1 MSLAAAPSLLR
12 LSPTASSDE
21 RALLEEVVS
30 RLRAR
35 DDALLDRV
43 LRELFPEVRKWM
55 YRQLGPHRDID
66 DAVQD
71 ALSEIAG
78 ALHRFEGR
86 SSLATLARRIALRTS
101 YRYYRKPRA
110 SQPQPVE
117 LRVVEDEAADV
128 EAQVAAR
135 KALARLHA
143 ALQDLP
149 ERRRAAFVLCAV
161 EGLTPTEA
169 CEVLGVSPNAMR
181 SLLCRAR
188 QQIEDALADDDELG
202 QTSRGANR

>member
-1 MSLAAAPSLLR
+1 MTLATAPSLLR

-21 RALLEEVVS
+21 QALLREVVS

-35 DDALLDRV
+35 DDAMLDRV
-43 LRELFPEVRKWM
+43 LRELFPEVRRWM
-55 YRQLGPHRDID
+55 YKQLGAHRDIE

-86 SSLATLARRIALRTS
+86 SSLATLARRITVRTS
-101 YRYYRKPRA
+101 YRYFRKPQMVQLRA
-110 SQPQPVE
+110 VEPVGG
-117 LRVVEDEAADV
+117 DV

-135 KALARLHA
+135 KALARLHE
-143 ALQDLP
+143 ALQSLP
-149 ERRRAAFVLCAV
+149 DRRRAAFVLCAV
-161 EGLTPTEA
+161 EGLSPTEA
-169 CEVLGVSPNAMR
+169 ASVLGVSPNAMR

-188 QQIEDALADDDELG
+188 QQMEEILAEDDELG
-202 QTSRGANR
+202 RSSLGARS

>member
-1 MSLAAAPSLLR
+1 MTLATAPSLLR
-12 LSPTASSDE
+12 LSPTASSQE
-21 RALLEEVVS
+21 QALLREMVS

-35 DDALLDRV
+35 DDALLNRV
-43 LRELFPEVRKWM
+43 LKELFPEVRRWM
-55 YRQLGPHRDID
+55 YKQLGSHRDIE

-86 SSLATLARRIALRTS
+86 SSLATLARRITVRTS
-101 YRYYRKPRA
+101 YRYYRGNDKHQAVQLREVE
-110 SQPQPVE
+110 PVGGN
-117 LRVVEDEAADV
+117 V

-135 KALARLHA
+135 KALARLHD
-143 ALQDLP
+143 ALQSLP
-149 ERRRAAFVLCAV
+149 DRRRSAFVLCAI

-169 CEVLGVSPNAMR
+169 ASVLGVSPNAMR

-188 QQIEDALADDDELG
+188 QQMEEILADDDELG
-202 QTSRGANR
+202 RSSLSGARS